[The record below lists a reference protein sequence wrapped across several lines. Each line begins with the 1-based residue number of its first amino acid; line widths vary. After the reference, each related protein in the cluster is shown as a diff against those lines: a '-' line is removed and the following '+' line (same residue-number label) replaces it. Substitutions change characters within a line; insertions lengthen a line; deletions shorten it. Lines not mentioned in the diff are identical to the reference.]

1 MQRRRLRD
9 FFPRV
14 RELLQPDDAAGVGLG
29 WQILKCHIPLLRTK
43 APSDEFCPWE
53 CSTAQQPLCLHE
65 KRAQNALLC
74 PWKSSKC
81 YSKNKTRD
89 RKCSNML
96 QGGLLF
102 LPSFPFLLI
111 LILPK
116 EPHYWKQQHLW
127 LKLPTCLGNVFQQV
141 PVTNPCAYP
150 MVNVIFYFAKR
161 ICCIVKVRMAHCI
174 VEE

>member
-1 MQRRRLRD
+1 MQQELDWAGRYWSAISHCWEPKHLLMSSVHGSVPQPSNLCACMKKGRRMPCFAREKAANATLKIKHVIGSALTCCKVGC
-9 FFPRV
+9 FF
-14 RELLQPDDAAGVGLG
+14 
-29 WQILKCHIPLLRTK
+29 
-43 APSDEFCPWE
+43 
-53 CSTAQQPLCLHE
+53 
-65 KRAQNALLC
+65 
-74 PWKSSKC
+74 
-81 YSKNKTRD
+81 
-89 RKCSNML
+89 
-96 QGGLLF
+96 F
-102 LPSFPFLLI
+102 LPFFFLLI